1 MTKKFYKECVKN
13 LVADENFQSKFKSV
27 RMAAVI
33 GTLTACLFSALKLTD
48 EEDEDIKAII
58 DDYIAGA
65 EKN

>member
-1 MTKKFYKECVKN
+1 MTKKFYKECVEN

-27 RMAAVI
+27 RMSAVI
-33 GTLTACLFSALKLTD
+33 GTLTACLSSALKLTD

-65 EKN
+65 EKQ